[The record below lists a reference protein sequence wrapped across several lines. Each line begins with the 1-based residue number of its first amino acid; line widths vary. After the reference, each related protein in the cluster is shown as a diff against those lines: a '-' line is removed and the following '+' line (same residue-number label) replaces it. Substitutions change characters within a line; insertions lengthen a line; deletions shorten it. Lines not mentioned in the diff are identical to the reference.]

1 MPVEFNDES
10 NQNNVLYGR
19 FAQSSQAPKL
29 VTWLLKI
36 GIVKNE
42 TQANYVLIGIAALSI
57 ILAICIPI
65 YRNKT
70 PEPIFKEDLSPEIQN
85 SLLPEILESLPSRIN

>member
-1 MPVEFNDES
+1 MSVEFNDES
-10 NQNNVLYGR
+10 NQNKVLYGR

-42 TQANYVLIGIAALSI
+42 SQANFVLINIAIISI
-57 ILAICIPI
+57 ILAIYIPLSKNI
-65 YRNKT
+65 GA
-70 PEPIFKEDLSPEIQN
+70 PIKFKEDIPENVRSTIPPEIFN
-85 SLLPEILESLPSRIN
+85 NLPTRNQ

>member
-10 NQNNVLYGR
+10 NQNKVLYGR

-36 GIVKNE
+36 GIAKNE
-42 TQANYVLIGIAALSI
+42 TQANYILIGIAVIAFVASFYMFFKSSGDTRP
-57 ILAICIPI
+57 PI
-65 YRNKT
+65 GS
-70 PEPIFKEDLSPEIQN
+70 F
-85 SLLPEILESLPSRIN
+85 ESMRESQQINN